1 MTWYA
6 DEQEK
11 RPADAAKEKLL
22 AERAALEKQIV
33 ALKATPLRN
42 RTDSAMKERVEQ
54 LTALA
59 KRMVAIDTKIGRTHV

>member
-11 RPADAAKEKLL
+11 RPADAAKGKLL
-22 AERAALEKQIV
+22 AERSALEKQID
-33 ALKATPLRN
+33 ALRSSPLRN
-42 RTDSAMKERVEQ
+42 KTASALTERTEQ